1 MKSLENV
8 ENTMRNMLIKTNPKR
23 DKQVLDDVMNALEES
38 KEKQTVRQNI
48 WRTIMK
54 NRITK
59 FGSAAAV
66 LMVLLYVLVGNSGG
80 TAWAFEQ
87 SIEAIKNYKAV
98 YMEGTVPDGT
108 FECWVRSDDT
118 GTQSSDYVAKGSN
131 GIVAWVKDGSTYG
144 YVPKENT
151 VYYENAVTSGF
162 SQWLGP
168 ELLKMLAGMKSTRVL
183 YGKDPETGRELVT
196 VMSSMFDVTGPKS
209 FCIVFDSETK
219 LAVSMKQWDNMDMSG
234 RPAFST
240 TKIIYYK
247 DTADS
252 LLDAHI
258 PSNAKYVE
266 KPLTIPEANIS
277 LLSNPNVGI
286 STEGLSEQAAC
297 EKILT
302 DMYNAMIAGDIDTI
316 RKLCP
321 VCANLDDEF
330 IREFIIRAGKDSQIT
345 ELVSIGAIFKEG
357 QTKLGKIAAVPV
369 ISKCKDGTKMEDK
382 MIIQFCNFAAGPSC
396 VIHGPYGISQQV
408 K

>member
-1 MKSLENV
+1 MKPTENI
-8 ENTMRNMLIKTNPKR
+8 ENLIKDTPINTNPKK
-23 DKQVLDDVMNALEES
+23 DKEVLEDVMKAMEES
-38 KEKQTVRQNI
+38 RKEPSVRINT
-48 WRTIMK
+48 WRVIMQ

-66 LMVLLYVLVGNSGG
+66 LTIVIYMLFGNSGR

-87 SIEAIKNYKAV
+87 SIEAIKNYKGV
-98 YMEGTVPDGT
+98 YMEGTLPDGS
-108 FECWVRSDDT
+108 FECWVRSDDK

-131 GIVAWVKDGSTYG
+131 GIVAWVKGGSTYS

-168 ELLKMLAGMKSTRVL
+168 ELLKMLADMKSTRVL

-234 RPAFST
+234 WPAFST

-252 LLDAHI
+252 LLDVHI
-258 PSNAKYVE
+258 PGNAKYVE
-266 KPLTIPEANIS
+266 KPLTIPQANIG
-277 LLSNPNVGI
+277 LLSNPNAGI
-286 STEGLSEQAAC
+286 STEGLSEQAAS

-316 RKLCP
+316 RTLCP

-330 IREFIIRAGKDSQIT
+330 IRQFIVRAGKDSQIT

-357 QTKLGKIAAVPV
+357 QTKLGRIAAVPV

-382 MIIQFCNFAAGPSC
+382 MIVQFRNFAGEPSC
-396 VIHGPYGISQQV
+396 VIHGPYGISQKV